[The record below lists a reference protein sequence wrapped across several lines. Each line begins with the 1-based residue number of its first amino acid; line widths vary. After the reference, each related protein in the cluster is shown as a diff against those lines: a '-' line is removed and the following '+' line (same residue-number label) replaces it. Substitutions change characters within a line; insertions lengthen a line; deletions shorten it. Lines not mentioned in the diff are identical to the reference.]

1 MTDVVFKSFETLK
14 NSRGLTNEQ
23 LAQVLANPCTPSN
36 EGSYED
42 GLIRVLLAWLSAATG
57 IEWRRAFEHGERL
70 ESQYATIQLLTAT
83 PFSNVQLQDF
93 QATDKKLCV
102 VLSEPKLYT
111 FQLDVYKDN
120 GSIESGQTASGNTSP
135 ISSAFDVL
143 NRLQTRVKHHI
154 FAKALSEY
162 CIYAGR
168 RGFIT
173 DVRNMPLELRHSTN
187 EARAT
192 AMLHIM
198 YAPQNSISSGTI
210 GTIETEF
217 CFETGEG

>member
-1 MTDVVFKSFETLK
+1 MNVTFKSFEALK
-14 NSRGLTNEQ
+14 NARNLTDEQ
-23 LAQVLANPCTPSN
+23 LATVLANPCAPSN

-42 GLIRVLLAWLSAATG
+42 GLTRILLAWLSAATG
-57 IEWRRAFEHGERL
+57 IEWRRAFEHSDRL
-70 ESQYATIQLLTAT
+70 EKQYATIQLLTAQ

-93 QATDKKLCV
+93 QPSEDKLCV

-120 GSIESGQTASGNTSP
+120 GNIESQQDASGNTTP
-135 ISSAFDVL
+135 VSSAFDVL
-143 NRLQTRVKHHI
+143 NRLQTRTKHFI

-162 CIYAGR
+162 CIFAGR
-168 RGFIT
+168 QGFIT
-173 DVRNMPLELRHSTN
+173 DVRNMPMELRHSTN

-198 YAPQNSISSGTI
+198 YTPQNSISSGTI
-210 GTIETEF
+210 GSIETEF